1 MFDPLRTSSLFKTS
15 DSSRPIYFW
24 QPTYD
29 RVNYAAAGASSV
41 SLFTVP
47 KGQTA
52 TLIRN
57 GSVASITKT
66 ARDTNMENAGVIPSK
81 QIHIYGISL
90 GYIHL
95 TEGAVGNAADRD
107 KLRGSGVFT
116 LKTVSDRIIL
126 QLPLIYLPEVNPI
139 TAASN
144 PTSGTATII
153 AQSGGGGFGVPMYN
167 LTETPAVIEANQ
179 NFSVTLDFDGSPT
192 LTNAVDICVALQGV
206 EVRPS

>member
-1 MFDPLRTSSLFKTS
+1 MLDVMRNAANYKSI
-15 DSSRPIYFW
+15 DSSKPIYFW

-29 RVNYAAAGASSV
+29 RVNYVATGASSI

-47 KGQTA
+47 KGQAA

-57 GSVASITKT
+57 GSAASITKT

-81 QIHIYGISL
+81 QIQVYGISL
-90 GYIHL
+90 GYVHL
-95 TEGAVGNAADRD
+95 TEGAVTNASDRD
-107 KLRGSGVFT
+107 KLRGSGVFIF
-116 LKTVSDRIIL
+116 KTVGDRIIL
-126 QLPLIYLPEVNPI
+126 QIPLIFLPEVNPI

-153 AQSGGGGFGVPMYN
+153 AQSGGGGYGVPMYN
-167 LTETPAVIEANQ
+167 LTETPAIIEANQ
-179 NFSVTLDFDGSPT
+179 NFSVTIEFDGSPT
-192 LTNAVDICVALQGV
+192 LTNAVDIYVALQGV